1 MPGKTEKVQ
10 APPDV
15 PADLAAALAAAPEAK
30 ARFEKMPPSHRREY
44 VKYIEEAKRPET
56 RARRIAA
63 SVQKILA

>member
-1 MPGKTEKVQ
+1 MPAKKVEP
-10 APPDV
+10 PPDI

-44 VKYIEEAKRPET
+44 VKYIDEARRPET

-63 SVQKILA
+63 ALKKILA